1 MPKSSISQSGVQKL
15 PSHPPNTT
23 DQASHSSALLS
34 VKAHLFLWFTA
45 AIGLFADIAS
55 KQWAIKTIGIPPDM
69 PNDNAVTLKPIV
81 IIENYLTFSTVH
93 NTGAVAGIA
102 AGKTTF
108 LILISSL
115 ALIFLFWLF
124 ATSPANKRF
133 THIAL
138 GMLFAGALGNMYD
151 RIFNQ
156 GKVIDFIEVDLHFA
170 PFNPW
175 PTFNVADILL
185 CIGVAILILSILI
198 KPKSHPK

>member
-1 MPKSSISQSGVQKL
+1 MPKSSLPQSGDQKS
-15 PSHPPNTT
+15 PSNPPNIT
-23 DQASHSSALLS
+23 DQASHSSALRS
-34 VKAHLFLWFTA
+34 VKAHLFLWLTA
-45 AIGLFADIAS
+45 ALGLSADIAS
-55 KQWAIKTIGIPPDM
+55 KQWAIKTIGIPPDTL
-69 PNDNAVTLKPIV
+69 NGNAVALKPIV

-93 NTGAVAGIA
+93 NTGAVAGFA

-108 LILISSL
+108 LILISSV

-124 ATSPANKRF
+124 ATSPAKKRF

-138 GMLFAGALGNMYD
+138 GMLLAGALGNMYD

-156 GKVIDFIEVDLHFA
+156 GRVIDFIEVDLHFWPA
-170 PFNPW
+170 NPW
-175 PTFNVADILL
+175 PIFNIADMLL